1 MITVEQ
7 NESMTRVGPGTPGG
21 ALLRSYWQPA
31 ALVEELEGERPV
43 KAVRLAGE
51 DLVLFRD
58 EQGRYGLLD
67 RRCAHRRADLSYGRR
82 EDGGLRCPFHGWL
95 FDASGK
101 CLETPAEPAGSRL
114 CESVRLTAYPVVARS
129 GILWA
134 YLGAGAPPAF
144 PALDCFIAPDD
155 YTFAF
160 KGYWDCNW
168 LQALEVGIDP
178 AHASFLHRFA
188 EDEDPGAN
196 YGRQFRAAS
205 ASSALPMT
213 RVLREYYRPK
223 LDHETT
229 DYGFRIFALRGIDER
244 QTHVRVTNLIFP
256 QAFVIPLSPTMT
268 ISQWHVPVDDGGCYW
283 YSIFTAFDKPVDK
296 AEMRRQRIAT
306 YAPPDYKPQRNRDNR
321 YGFDSAEQR
330 AQTYTGMGFDI
341 NVHDQWAC
349 ESQGR
354 IHDRTKEYLGTSD
367 RIIVAYRRLLLQ
379 MIERTARGER
389 PLMSLDAARAERIR
403 GPVTIDGMGPTG
415 EWQTYWREYDRAR
428 RADSTWAAAFPD
440 PLAPAVAA

>member
-1 MITVEQ
+1 MITAEQ
-7 NESMTRVGPGTPGG
+7 NELMTRVGPGTPGG
-21 ALLRSYWQPA
+21 KLLRSYWQPA
-31 ALVEELEGERPV
+31 ALVEELGGERPV
-43 KAVRLAGE
+43 KAVRLLGE

-67 RRCAHRRADLSYGRR
+67 RHCAHRRADLSYGRR

-95 FDASGK
+95 FDASGR
-101 CLETPAEPAGSRL
+101 CLETPAEPEASRL
-114 CESVRLTAYPVVARS
+114 CESVRLKAYPVAERN

-134 YLGAGAPPAF
+134 YLGEGAPPAF
-144 PALDCFIAPDD
+144 PALDCFVAPDE

-205 ASSALPMT
+205 ASSSLPMT
-213 RVLREYYRPK
+213 RVLREYFRPR

-229 DYGFRIFALRGIDER
+229 DYGFRIFALRGIDESH
-244 QTHVRVTNLIFP
+244 THVRVTNLIFP
-256 QAFVIPLSPTMT
+256 ETFVIPLSPEMT
-268 ISQWHVPVDDGGCYW
+268 ISQWHVPVDDYGCYW
-283 YSIFTAFDKPVDK
+283 YAIFTAFDKPVDK
-296 AEMRRQRIAT
+296 AEMRRQRVAM
-306 YAPPDYKPQRNRDNR
+306 YAPPDYKPRSNRANR
-321 YGFDSAEQR
+321 YGFDAEEQR
-330 AQTYTGMGFDI
+330 RQTYTGMGFDI

-354 IHDRTKEYLGTSD
+354 IHDRTREYLGSSD
-367 RIIVAYRRLLLQ
+367 RVIVAYRRVLLKA
-379 MIERTARGER
+379 IEQAGQGQR
-389 PLMSLDAARAERIR
+389 PLMSLDAAEAARIR
-403 GPVTIDGMGPTG
+403 GPVTIDGMGPAG
-415 EWQTYWREYDRAR
+415 DWQGYWRDYDRAR
-428 RADSTWAAAFPD
+428 RKRSAWAAALPD
-440 PLAPAVAA
+440 PLAPAVVA